1 MGGAESGGGG
11 VLVGLLGLIHLLPL
25 LRPPLPG
32 PRGTLSIVAPVVGPE
47 RTAGGLVVYVGGEGG
62 GAGGDSSPVLGSH
75 LQCAAPCPP
84 THPGTLVAPQ
94 QCAQFHPVVTSDGFV
109 RHRVVKECWR
119 GCITSSISWRCIKK
133 AR

>member
-47 RTAGGLVVYVGGEGG
+47 RTAGALSYMWEGRAEEREEIAALCLEAIFNVQLLARRRIQALWWRLSSARSSTRSSRRMDSSATAWSRSAGG
-62 GAGGDSSPVLGSH
+62 GALPPLSRGDV
-75 LQCAAPCPP
+75 
-84 THPGTLVAPQ
+84 
-94 QCAQFHPVVTSDGFV
+94 
-109 RHRVVKECWR
+109 
-119 GCITSSISWRCIKK
+119 
-133 AR
+133 